1 MNLCLFLSAARNFDA
16 LSVLPSEA
24 ASLHEGIHKRV
35 FMTYLRMSTHK
46 ESKVYLNRI
55 LIINL
60 DYVATLYIEGFRP
73 YLGLTMKQTKKT
85 FCLCLINNACHH
97 MSSITTVSLVC
108 ININFFLMEYKA
120 CTGEHWPKVRAVWT
134 KCSKVCTK
142 STEGQYYS
150 IRLEQGRVVSS

>member
-1 MNLCLFLSAARNFDA
+1 MLWLYYYYLAIMNLFLFLSAARNFDA

-73 YLGLTMKQTKKT
+73 YLGLTMKQTKKNLL
-85 FCLCLINNACHH
+85 FMLNHQCLSPYVVNNN
-97 MSSITTVSLVC
+97 S
-108 ININFFLMEYKA
+108 FLGMHKY
-120 CTGEHWPKVRAVWT
+120 
-134 KCSKVCTK
+134 
-142 STEGQYYS
+142 
-150 IRLEQGRVVSS
+150 

>member
-1 MNLCLFLSAARNFDA
+1 MNLFLFLSAARNFDA

-55 LIINL
+55 LIIKYL

-73 YLGLTMKQTKKT
+73 YLGLTMKQTKKP
-85 FCLCLINNACHH
+85 FVYA
-97 MSSITTVSLVC
+97 
-108 ININFFLMEYKA
+108 
-120 CTGEHWPKVRAVWT
+120 
-134 KCSKVCTK
+134 
-142 STEGQYYS
+142 
-150 IRLEQGRVVSS
+150 

>member
-1 MNLCLFLSAARNFDA
+1 MNLFLFLSAARNFDA

-73 YLGLTMKQTKKT
+73 YLGLTMKQTKNLL
-85 FCLCLINNACHH
+85 FMLNQQCL
-97 MSSITTVSLVC
+97 SPYVVITTVSLVC
-108 ININFFLMEYKA
+108 ININFFLMEHKG
-120 CTGEHWPKVRAVWT
+120 CTGEYWPKVWAVWT

-150 IRLEQGRVVSS
+150 LRLEQGRVVSS